1 MLRIEMRTYHDRCEC
16 KVSNSRTVYLA
27 PYFIPFNGSGSIDRY
42 TVTDESNALDQRHK
56 TRKIQK
62 PTMLHYSS

>member
-1 MLRIEMRTYHDRCEC
+1 MLRIEMRTYHNRCE
-16 KVSNSRTVYLA
+16 SSRTIYLA
-27 PYFIPFNGSGSIDRY
+27 PNFIPFKGSGSIDRY

-56 TRKIQK
+56 TRKIQM